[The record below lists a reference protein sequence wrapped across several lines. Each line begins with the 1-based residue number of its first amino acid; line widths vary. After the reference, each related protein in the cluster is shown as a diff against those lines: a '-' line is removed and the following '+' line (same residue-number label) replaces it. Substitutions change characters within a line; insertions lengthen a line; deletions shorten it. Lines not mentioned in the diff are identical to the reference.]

1 MKLFLGSST
10 INIVMEQLMI
20 RNGNARNVRE
30 MKLEMENFVK
40 LIVTVGLEGS
50 TGAIVK
56 EQERSRLDIL
66 YVINIY
72 NSYKNTCI
80 LLFR

>member
-1 MKLFLGSST
+1 
-10 INIVMEQLMI
+10 MI